1 MSHSLPILPCY
12 CTTLSATIQADIQ
25 AAKLAVEAASQE
37 AKDLNNS
44 GTVSIGSKDKKSDN
58 PSSSTLDPVMGKPIT
73 LSDIR
78 ICTPEEAAAYI
89 KRYNNVLEE
98 KKVIPDDTDSPNTAQ
113 SPVSSPKMGQDGP
126 FTSDAKQPTR
136 MAY

>member
-1 MSHSLPILPCY
+1 MSHSVTPAMLS
-12 CTTLSATIQADIQ
+12 CTNPSAAVQADIQ
-25 AAKLAVEAASQE
+25 AAKLAVEATSQE
-37 AKDLNNS
+37 SKDLNNS

-58 PSSSTLDPVMGKPIT
+58 PSSSSSALDPVMGKPIS

-78 ICTPEEAAAYI
+78 VCTPDEASAYI

-113 SPVSSPKMGQDGP
+113 SPLSSPPKTGQD
-126 FTSDAKQPTR
+126 
-136 MAY
+136 